1 MTAGQHPEGPV
12 EAPDDLRVGD
22 GGGAGPDARV
32 PEIAVLV
39 CDDHQILAE
48 GLASLLSG
56 AGGVRVVGVVGTAAQ
71 AVERAAATR
80 PDVVLM
86 DYELP
91 DGDGVSATAAIK
103 AAVPEANVV
112 MLTSFADE
120 SVLVGAIEAGC
131 CGFLTKHKSARDVV
145 AAVRLAAEGEAL
157 ISPDMLVRLLPRL
170 RRTTAERTFGSDLT
184 SRETEV
190 LGLLADGLSSE
201 AIATRLYL
209 SPNTVRNH
217 VQNVLT
223 KLGAHSRLEAVAL
236 AARAGLLDRRGT

>member
-1 MTAGQHPEGPV
+1 VTAGDH
-12 EAPDDLRVGD
+12 
-22 GGGAGPDARV
+22 GAGPGAAADVFRRDV
-32 PEIAVLV
+32 KVLI
-39 CDDHQILAE
+39 CDDHRILAE
-48 GLASLLSG
+48 GMAALIDA
-56 AGGVRVVGVVGTAAQ
+56 AEGVRVVAVAGTVAD
-71 AVERAAATR
+71 AVDRATATR

-91 DGDGVSATAAIK
+91 DGNGVAATAAIK
-103 AAVPEANVV
+103 EKVPEANVV

-131 CGFLTKHKSARDVV
+131 CGFLTKHKSAQDVL

-170 RRTTAERTFGSDLT
+170 RRNTQDQRVGSDLT
-184 SRETEV
+184 AREREV

-201 AIATRLYL
+201 AIASRLYL
-209 SPNTVRNH
+209 SANTVRNH

-223 KLGAHSRLEAVAL
+223 KLGAHSRLEAVSL
-236 AARAGLLDRRGT
+236 AVRAGILDRRGP